1 MDTLTTLENSLVY
14 LVVLAGGHVEA
25 ASCIEKGRCGILSAL
40 IMNVTL
46 PAAVLK
52 GAANASFNSSF
63 VIIFLSAMLLNVL
76 LLSAGFFFFKGK
88 AWPGTRLDD
97 SQCETPSTTAILP
110 FLFCQLL

>member
-14 LVVLAGGHVEA
+14 LVVLAGGYALKRLRVLKKEDA
-25 ASCIEKGRCGILSAL
+25 GFLSAL

-52 GAANASFNSSF
+52 GAANASCNYFSVRDAF
-63 VIIFLSAMLLNVL
+63 ERFAVERRFL
-76 LLSAGFFFFKGK
+76 FFKGK

-97 SQCETPSTTAILP
+97 SQCEHLQQRQ
-110 FLFCQLL
+110 FCHSFFVGSCE